1 MNNACI
7 IYWIGVVDNLVC
19 FMGTVVGLAIAG
31 VITLLVVFMVK
42 SDIDWNGDD
51 HDHEAEKQKL
61 MKWIVVCAVTA
72 SVCGLAMI
80 FIPTEKRMWAMW
92 IADRLTYE
100 NMQSA
105 VDYVVGVVKEL
116 R

>member
-7 IYWIGVVDNLVC
+7 IYWIGVVDNLIC
-19 FMGTVVGLAIAG
+19 FMGTVVALAIAG
-31 VITLLVVFMVK
+31 VVSLLVVLGVK

-51 HDHEAEKQKL
+51 HEAEKQKL
-61 MKWIVVCAVTA
+61 IKWIIICAVIA
-72 SVCGLAMI
+72 SVCGLAMV

-105 VDYVVGVVKEL
+105 VDNIVKVVKEL